1 MKADFS
7 KILKKKFVENAE
19 QYAFLDPFAAE
30 FEYADQRIKFSGIAT
45 DQELIDGVTHSLTQL
60 AQELGLVPQFLFNT
74 EVMVRKIFEA
84 NTEFQCKVGVMTN
97 IPSISDFGI
106 SARGY
111 AQFFDGIP
119 AAIYRTTLEGKI
131 VYCNRAFAQLFG
143 FDAAAEL
150 IDSPIIELYR
160 HKKDRGLFVHSI
172 LQRGRL
178 FDLPVAFKMKNG
190 IPLLCAVTAKVVL
203 DDDGM
208 VVHIDGF
215 MRDITAQTH
224 PPKTNARLDGIAD
237 DLKNVVIIMDLQ
249 GELVD
254 INRAGE
260 QLLGFSREQ
269 MQGQPVAGFFV
280 PEDREFFIVFISDIL
295 KIGRSETVL
304 AVMDHNRQK
313 YHLDWHAYLVR
324 SEGRPHHIKCIARD
338 VSEIVTRQR
347 QRNIDQKFQG
357 VLEMAGGVAHSL
369 NQPLT
374 IVNNLL
380 SEILAQQPP
389 DDSSLPKLL
398 KVRRQIDKMNE
409 IAKKISN
416 IQKYEAMDYVAGVKI
431 VDIDKASW
439 ARNKDNS

>member
-1 MKADFS
+1 
-7 KILKKKFVENAE
+7 
-19 QYAFLDPFAAE
+19 
-30 FEYADQRIKFSGIAT
+30 
-45 DQELIDGVTHSLTQL
+45 
-60 AQELGLVPQFLFNT
+60 
-74 EVMVRKIFEA
+74 
-84 NTEFQCKVGVMTN
+84 MTN
-97 IPSISDFGI
+97 IPPISDFGI

-143 FDAAAEL
+143 FDAAVEL

-160 HKKDRGLFVHSI
+160 NKKDRGLFVHSI

-190 IPLLCAVTAKVVL
+190 TPLLCAVTAKAVL
-203 DDDGM
+203 DDDGV
-208 VVHIDGF
+208 VVHLDGF
-215 MRDITAQTH
+215 MRDITGQTL

-260 QLLGFSREQ
+260 QLLGLSREQ

-280 PEDREFFIVFISDIL
+280 PGDREFFMVFLSDIL
-295 KIGRSETVL
+295 KIGRNETVL
-304 AVMDHNRQK
+304 AVMDRNRQK
-313 YHLDWHAYLVR
+313 HHLDWQAYLVR

-347 QRNIDQKFQG
+347 ERNIDQKFQG

-380 SEILAQQPP
+380 SEILAQQQS
-389 DDSSLPKLL
+389 DDSSLPKLMQ
-398 KVRRQIDKMNE
+398 VRRQINKMNE

-416 IQKYEAMDYVAGVKI
+416 ITKYEAMDYVAGVKI

-439 ARNKDNS
+439 ARKKDHS

>member
-1 MKADFS
+1 MK
-7 KILKKKFVENAE
+7 
-19 QYAFLDPFAAE
+19 
-30 FEYADQRIKFSGIAT
+30 
-45 DQELIDGVTHSLTQL
+45 
-60 AQELGLVPQFLFNT
+60 
-74 EVMVRKIFEA
+74 
-84 NTEFQCKVGVMTN
+84 N
-97 IPSISDFGI
+97 IPPISEFGV

-143 FDAAAEL
+143 FDTAAEL

-160 HKKDRGLFVHSI
+160 NKKDRGLFVHSI

-190 IPLLCAVTAKVVL
+190 TPILCAVTAKVVL

-208 VVHIDGF
+208 VVHLDGF
-215 MRDITAQTH
+215 LRDITGQTSN
-224 PPKTNARLDGIAD
+224 PKTDARLNGPAD
-237 DLKNVVIIMDLQ
+237 DLNNLVIIMNLQ
-249 GELVD
+249 GELID

-260 QLLGFSREQ
+260 QLLGLSCEQ
-269 MQGQPVAGFFV
+269 LRGRPVSGAFV
-280 PEDREFFIVFISDIL
+280 PEDREFFIVFLSDIL
-295 KIGRSETVL
+295 KIGRSEAVL
-304 AVMDHNRQK
+304 AVMDQNRQRH
-313 YHLDWHAYLVR
+313 HLDWHAYLVR

-338 VSEIVTRQR
+338 VSEIVNRQR
-347 QRNIDQKFQG
+347 ERHIDQKFQG

-380 SEILAQQPP
+380 SELLAQQQP
-389 DDSSLPKLL
+389 DSTSLPKLL
-398 KVRRQIDKMNE
+398 KVRRQINKVNE

-416 IQKYEAMDYVAGVKI
+416 IKKYEAMDYVAGVKI

-439 ARNKDNS
+439 ARNEDNS

>member
-1 MKADFS
+1 
-7 KILKKKFVENAE
+7 
-19 QYAFLDPFAAE
+19 
-30 FEYADQRIKFSGIAT
+30 
-45 DQELIDGVTHSLTQL
+45 
-60 AQELGLVPQFLFNT
+60 
-74 EVMVRKIFEA
+74 
-84 NTEFQCKVGVMTN
+84 MTN

-160 HKKDRGLFVHSI
+160 NKKDRGLFVHSI
-172 LQRGRL
+172 LQRGHL
-178 FDLPVAFKMKNG
+178 FDLPIAFKTKTG
-190 IPLLCAVTAKVVL
+190 ISLLCAVTAKVVL
-203 DDDGM
+203 DDDGV

-215 MRDITAQTH
+215 MRDITAQTFT
-224 PPKTNARLDGIAD
+224 PQSDARLDGLAD
-237 DLKNVVIIMDLQ
+237 DFKKVIIIMDLQ

-269 MQGQPVAGFFV
+269 MRGQPMAGFFV
-280 PEDREFFIVFISDIL
+280 PEDREFFMVFLSDIL
-295 KIGRSETVL
+295 KIGRNETVL

-324 SEGRPHHIKCIARD
+324 SKGQPHHIKCIARD

-347 QRNIDQKFQG
+347 QRNIDKKFQG

-389 DDSSLPKLL
+389 DDASLAKLL
-398 KVRRQIDKMNE
+398 KVRRQINKMNE

>member
-1 MKADFS
+1 
-7 KILKKKFVENAE
+7 
-19 QYAFLDPFAAE
+19 
-30 FEYADQRIKFSGIAT
+30 
-45 DQELIDGVTHSLTQL
+45 
-60 AQELGLVPQFLFNT
+60 
-74 EVMVRKIFEA
+74 
-84 NTEFQCKVGVMTN
+84 MTN

-143 FDAAAEL
+143 FNAAAEL

-160 HKKDRGLFVHSI
+160 NKKDRGLFVHSI

-208 VVHIDGF
+208 VVHLDGF
-215 MRDITAQTH
+215 MRDITGQT
-224 PPKTNARLDGIAD
+224 PIPKSNACLDGIAD
-237 DLKNVVIIMDLQ
+237 DLKNVVIVMDLQ
-249 GELVD
+249 GELLD
-254 INRAGE
+254 INPAGE

-269 MQGQPVAGFFV
+269 MQGQPVAGVFV
-280 PEDREFFIVFISDIL
+280 PEDREFFMVFVSDIL
-295 KIGRSETVL
+295 KIGRNETVL
-304 AVMDHNRQK
+304 AVMDHDRQK
-313 YHLDWHAYLVR
+313 HYLDWHAYLVR

-338 VSEIVTRQR
+338 VSEIVVRQTE
-347 QRNIDQKFQG
+347 RNIDRKFQG

-398 KVRRQIDKMNE
+398 KVRRQIHKMNE

-416 IQKYEAMDYVAGVKI
+416 IKKYEAMDYVAGVKI
-431 VDIDKASW
+431 VDIDKAS
-439 ARNKDNS
+439 

>member
-1 MKADFS
+1 
-7 KILKKKFVENAE
+7 
-19 QYAFLDPFAAE
+19 
-30 FEYADQRIKFSGIAT
+30 
-45 DQELIDGVTHSLTQL
+45 
-60 AQELGLVPQFLFNT
+60 
-74 EVMVRKIFEA
+74 
-84 NTEFQCKVGVMTN
+84 MTN
-97 IPSISDFGI
+97 IPPISDFGI

-160 HKKDRGLFVHSI
+160 NKKDRGLFVHSI

-190 IPLLCAVTAKVVL
+190 IPVLCAVTAKVVL

-215 MRDITAQTH
+215 MRDITGQTH
-224 PPKTNARLDGIAD
+224 PHKTNARLDGIAD
-237 DLKNVVIIMDLQ
+237 GIKNVVIIMDLQ

-254 INRAGE
+254 INQAGE
-260 QLLGFSREQ
+260 QLLGFSCEQ

-280 PEDREFFIVFISDIL
+280 PEDREFFIVFLSDIL
-295 KIGRSETVL
+295 KIGRNETVL
-304 AVMDHNRQK
+304 AVMDHKRQK
-313 YHLDWHAYLVR
+313 YYLDWHAYLVR

-347 QRNIDQKFQG
+347 ERNIDQKFQG

-389 DDSSLPKLL
+389 DDSSLSKLL